1 MSEEQPDFI
10 YFECREC
17 EFSSVQHVSFT
28 GSPCCPICAQD
39 NGRDVVMSERTA
51 RVSDKP
57 EGRDARKEE
66 R

>member
-1 MSEEQPDFI
+1 
-10 YFECREC
+10 
-17 EFSSVQHVSFT
+17 VQHVSFT

-39 NGRDVVMSERTA
+39 NGRDVVMSERMA